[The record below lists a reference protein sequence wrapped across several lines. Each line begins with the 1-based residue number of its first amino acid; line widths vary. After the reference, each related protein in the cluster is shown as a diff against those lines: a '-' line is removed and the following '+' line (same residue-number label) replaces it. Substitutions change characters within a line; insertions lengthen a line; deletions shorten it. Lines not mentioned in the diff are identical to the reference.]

1 MVQKHQES
9 PIKTAQEPI
18 GESPMKL
25 GVTVERIIAI
35 LEEYKRQSNAIAQES
50 MAHPR
55 EWPNYERFRA
65 QGRAEMADELLN
77 RINHEVN
84 YVAKLG

>member
-1 MVQKHQES
+1 MVKNRPES
-9 PIKTAQEPI
+9 PFMTPREPI
-18 GESPMKL
+18 EKTPMKL
-25 GVTVERIIAI
+25 GITVERIISI
-35 LEEYKRQSNAIAQES
+35 LEEYKRQSKSIAAECLKN
-50 MAHPR
+50 PR

-84 YVAKLG
+84 HVANS

>member
-1 MVQKHQES
+1 MVQKRQERTFM
-9 PIKTAQEPI
+9 TAQEPI
-18 GESPMKL
+18 EKSPMKL
-25 GVTVERIIAI
+25 GVTVERIISI
-35 LEEYKRQSNAIAQES
+35 LEEYKRQSKALAAECLKN
-50 MAHPR
+50 PR

-84 YVAKLG
+84 HVANS

>member
-1 MVQKHQES
+1 MAQKRQDS
-9 PIKTAQEPI
+9 PLKTSQEPI
-18 GESPMKL
+18 EESPMKL

-35 LEEYKRQSNAIAQES
+35 LEEYKRQSNERAQES
-50 MAHPR
+50 LAHPR

-84 YVAKLG
+84 YVANS

>member
-1 MVQKHQES
+1 MVQKRQES
-9 PIKTAQEPI
+9 PFKGSQEPT
-18 GESPMKL
+18 EKTPMKL
-25 GVTVERIIAI
+25 GITVERIIAI
-35 LEEYKRQSNAIAQES
+35 LEEYKRQSNERAQES
-50 MAHPR
+50 LAHPR

-84 YVAKLG
+84 YVANS

>member
-1 MVQKHQES
+1 MVKNRPES
-9 PIKTAQEPI
+9 PFKTSQEPI
-18 GESPMKL
+18 EESPMKL
-25 GVTVERIIAI
+25 GVTVEKIIAI
-35 LEEYKRQSNAIAQES
+35 LEEYKRQSNVIAQES
-50 MAHPR
+50 LAHPR

-84 YVAKLG
+84 YVANS